1 VPGPGV
7 TPAALPSPVPH
18 GYGKG
23 RQMFTGI
30 VEELG
35 EVLALERSAD
45 AAVLVV
51 LAPGVGQDVSVGAS
65 IAVDG
70 VCLTMTGAE
79 PAPDGRSLRFDVM
92 AETLHRST
100 LGRLRP
106 GDVVNLERAVRADGR
121 LGGHIVQGHVDG
133 VAVVAASQPGD
144 GWERVRFDLPE
155 DLARYVAQKGSVAV
169 DGVSL
174 TVTAVGRTWF
184 EVGLIPETL
193 RRTTLGQRPVGAP
206 VNLEVDVLAKYTER
220 LLDFAAVPAGMPLT
234 REAAR

>member
-1 VPGPGV
+1 VPGPGFP
-7 TPAALPSPVPH
+7 PAALPSPVPH
-18 GYGKG
+18 GHRKG

-35 EVLALERSAD
+35 DVLALKPSAD
-45 AAVLVV
+45 AAVLTV
-51 LAPGVGQDVSVGAS
+51 LAPGVGRDVNLGAS

-70 VCLTMTGAE
+70 VCLSVTDDQ
-79 PAPDGRSLRFDVM
+79 PAPKGRCLCFDVM
-92 AETLHRST
+92 AETLRRST

-106 GDVVNLERAVRADGR
+106 GDAVNLERAVRADGR

-133 VAVVAASQPGD
+133 VAVVAARQPGD
-144 GWERVRFDLPE
+144 GWEIVRFELRE
-155 DLARYVAQKGSVAV
+155 DLARYIAKKGSVAV

-193 RRTTLGQRPVGAP
+193 RRTTLGRRPVGTP

-220 LLDFAAVPAGMPLT
+220 LLDFAASPAGMPLT

>member
-1 VPGPGV
+1 VPGPGFP
-7 TPAALPSPVPH
+7 PAALPSPVPH
-18 GYGKG
+18 GHRKG

-35 EVLALERSAD
+35 EVLALEPSTD
-45 AAVLVV
+45 AAVLTV
-51 LAPGVGQDVSVGAS
+51 LAPGLGQDASLGAS

-70 VCLTMTGAE
+70 VCLTVTGDE
-79 PAPDGRSLRFDVM
+79 PAPNGRGLRFDVM

-100 LGRLRP
+100 LGRLRR
-106 GDVVNLERAVRADGR
+106 GDAVNLERAVRADGR

-133 VAVVAASQPGD
+133 MAVVAARQPGD
-144 GWERVRFDLPE
+144 SWETVRFDLPE
-155 DLARYVAQKGSVAV
+155 DLARYVAEKGSVAV

-193 RRTTLGQRPVGAP
+193 RRTTLGRRPVGAP
-206 VNLEVDVLAKYTER
+206 VNLEVDVLAEYTER
-220 LLDFAAVPAGMPLT
+220 LLDFAAPPAGMPLT